1 MHNSYINHLK
11 YDLNDDLIIY
21 IDQYV
26 SCTNVTVWNWLDDI
40 DVYKSKYLIE
50 IQSKPNHFFLFILH
64 LTILLNKA
72 SILQ

>member
-26 SCTNVTVWNWLDDI
+26 SCTNVTVWNWRDDI
-40 DVYKSKYLIE
+40 DVYKSKFVLSSVDEILDDINYRLDNNLINIKE
-50 IQSKPNHFFLFILH
+50 
-64 LTILLNKA
+64 TY
-72 SILQ
+72 

>member
-40 DVYKSKYLIE
+40 DVYKSKYLLSSVDE
-50 IQSKPNHFFLFILH
+50 ILDDINYRLDNN
-64 LTILLNKA
+64 LLNIKETY
-72 SILQ
+72 